1 MDYYINNIQ
10 KNISTVNMFDN
21 TISKISNYKHNNIYT
36 TEIHSI
42 LKVHAGQC
50 KYKNMYYKNID
61 DDAFNNIISTINE
74 LCTDYNINYEILCN
88 ICNMLGVYSSYDEI
102 GTIDYILEC
111 ILVLNDKYNYELNN
125 NLLYDPEFELFLEFY
140 RNIYNSSYD
149 EKIDILTYY
158 FYKTDLRD
166 SFIKAYAVRL
176 AEKMI
181 FDKKYF
187 IEQYNIRYLNHMIQH
202 LNNMLQLNIVH
213 LDELYNYIFDHEY
226 DLFPDVVTF
235 ECFNEYE
242 YEYCNNNNINYNNY
256 VIDYYANQIIRF
268 QK

>member
-1 MDYYINNIQ
+1 MDHYIKDIQ

-21 TISKISNYKHNNIYT
+21 TISKISNYKRNNIYT

-50 KYKNMYYKNID
+50 MYKHINYKNID
-61 DDAFNNIISTINE
+61 DDAFNNIISTINN

-111 ILVLNDKYNYELNN
+111 ILILNNEYKYELNYEL
-125 NLLYDPEFELFLEFY
+125 LYNPEFKLFLDFY
-140 RNIYNSSYD
+140 NDLYNASYD

-158 FYKTDLRD
+158 FYQTDLRD
-166 SFIKAYAVRL
+166 SFIQAYGVRL
-176 AEKMI
+176 AEKI
-181 FDKKYF
+181 IADKKYF
-187 IEQYNIRYLNHMIQH
+187 IKQYNIRYANHMIQH
-202 LNNMLQLNIVH
+202 ISNMLQLDIVH
-213 LDELYNYIFDHEY
+213 LDGQYDYIFNHNY

-235 ECFNEYE
+235 EQFNEYE
-242 YEYCNNNNINYNNY
+242 YDYCTDNNINYSDY
-256 VIDYYANQIIRF
+256 VIDYYANQQIQF
-268 QK
+268 KK

>member
-10 KNISTVNMFDN
+10 KNISTVNMFDA
-21 TISKISNYKHNNIYT
+21 TCQKISNYKHNNIYT

-50 KYKNMYYKNID
+50 MYKHMNYKNVD

-88 ICNMLGVYSSYDEI
+88 IFNMLGVYSTYDEI

-111 ILVLNDKYNYELNN
+111 ILVLNDEYKYELNYEL
-125 NLLYDPEFELFLEFY
+125 LYDNEFELFLDFY
-140 RNIYNSSYD
+140 KDVYDSSYD
-149 EKIDILTYY
+149 ELIDVLIYY

-166 SFIKAYAVRL
+166 YFIQAYGVRL
-176 AEKMI
+176 AEKMHK
-181 FDKKYF
+181 DYHYF
-187 IEQYNIRYLNHMIQH
+187 TRYYNVRYLNHMLQH
-202 LNNMLQLNIVH
+202 LSNMLQLNLVP
-213 LDELYNYIFDHEY
+213 LDEQYNYIFDNEY

-235 ECFNEYE
+235 EQFNEYE
-242 YEYCNNNNINYNNY
+242 YEYCNDHNINYSDY
-256 VIDYYANQIIRF
+256 VIDYYTNQIIRF